1 MKLFTLR
8 SVIDDILL
16 MIRNNNV
23 SESED
28 FSRAQVAL
36 WVLAYK
42 NAILK
47 HRQDKNKEDNDPD
60 ADAEIDDVLK
70 TIGPI
75 ELIDEKSLDDTCLY
89 RKRTKDKI
97 PEIVGSSDCSI
108 ISVQDQE
115 GCPIQ
120 KMNEKRR
127 HFQFFRKYTFGE
139 LTWWYENEYI
149 YTEGLEDLN
158 RLRYIWVTG
167 LFSGGEDDSDEDDVQ
182 IPGWMIPDIK
192 QMIIKNELAF
202 VLNMPSD
209 DDNNST
215 LDGIK
220 PKGPQQDEK

>member
-8 SVIDDILL
+8 SVVDDILL

-28 FSRAQVAL
+28 FSRAQIAL
-36 WVLAYK
+36 WILAYK

-47 HRQDKNKEDNDPD
+47 KRQDKAKEDKKNDD
-60 ADAEIDDVLK
+60 ADDDDTIK
-70 TIGPI
+70 TIGPL
-75 ELIDEKSLDDTCLY
+75 ELIDEKPLDDTCLY
-89 RKRTKDKI
+89 RKRTKEKL
-97 PEIVGSSDCSI
+97 PELSGSSDCSI

-120 KMNEKRR
+120 MMNEKKR
-127 HFQFFRKYTFGE
+127 HFHFFRKYTFGE
-139 LTWWYENEYI
+139 LAWWYENEYI
-149 YTEGLEDLN
+149 YLQGLTDLN
-158 RLRYIWVTG
+158 MLRYIWVTG
-167 LFSGGEDDSDEDDVQ
+167 VFTDSDKDADEDDIK

-192 QMIIKNELAF
+192 QMIMKNELAF
-202 VLNMPSD
+202 ILAMPSD

-215 LDGIK
+215 VASVK

>member
-8 SVIDDILL
+8 SVVDDILL

-28 FSRAQVAL
+28 FSRAQIAL

-42 NAILK
+42 NAIIK
-47 HRQDKNKEDNDPD
+47 KRQDKAKEDKKNDD
-60 ADAEIDDVLK
+60 TDDDDTIK
-70 TIGPI
+70 TIGPL
-75 ELIDEKSLDDTCLY
+75 ELIDEEPLDNTCLY
-89 RKRTKDKI
+89 RKRTKEKL
-97 PEIVGSSDCSI
+97 PELSGSSDCSI

-120 KMNEKRR
+120 MMNEKKR
-127 HFQFFRKYTFGE
+127 HFHFFRKYTFGE
-139 LTWWYENEYI
+139 LAWWYENGYI
-149 YTEGLEDLN
+149 YLQGLTDLN
-158 RLRYIWVTG
+158 MLRYIWV
-167 LFSGGEDDSDEDDVQ
+167 SGVFTDSDKDADEDDIK

-202 VLNMPSD
+202 ILAMPSD

-215 LDGIK
+215 VASVK

>member
-8 SVIDDILL
+8 SVVDDILL

-28 FSRAQVAL
+28 FSRAQIAL

-47 HRQDKNKEDNDPD
+47 KRQDKAKEDKKNDD
-60 ADAEIDDVLK
+60 TDDDDTIK
-70 TIGPI
+70 TIGPL
-75 ELIDEKSLDDTCLY
+75 ELIDEEPLDNTCLY
-89 RKRTKDKI
+89 RKRTKEKL
-97 PEIVGSSDCSI
+97 PELSGSSDCSI

-120 KMNEKRR
+120 MMNEKKR
-127 HFQFFRKYTFGE
+127 HFHFFRKYTFGE
-139 LTWWYENEYI
+139 LAWWYENEYI
-149 YTEGLEDLN
+149 YLQGLTDLN
-158 RLRYIWVTG
+158 MLTYIWV
-167 LFSGGEDDSDEDDVQ
+167 SGVFTDSDKDADEDDIK

-202 VLNMPSD
+202 ILAMPSD

-215 LDGIK
+215 VASVK